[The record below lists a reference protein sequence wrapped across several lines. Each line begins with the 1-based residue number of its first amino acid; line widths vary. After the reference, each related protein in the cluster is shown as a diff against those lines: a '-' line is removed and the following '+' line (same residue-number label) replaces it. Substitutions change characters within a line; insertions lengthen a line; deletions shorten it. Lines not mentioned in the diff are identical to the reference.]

1 MLHGV
6 LAVVSFPKT
15 ILLLVKRRHL
25 ESRVPTAL
33 RGMSKDLMGKLK
45 MVSLAAG
52 KGFLKSSRI
61 ILKNL
66 KSY

>member
-1 MLHGV
+1 M
-6 LAVVSFPKT
+6 

-33 RGMSKDLMGKLK
+33 GGMSKDLMGKLK
-45 MVSLAAG
+45 MVSPTAG
-52 KGFLKSSRI
+52 KGFSKSSRI
-61 ILKNL
+61 IPKNL